1 MSRTILAARLRSS
14 ADFLTALKMPH
25 MHLGGRRLLVA
36 SDDFVLTSCLSLVAR
51 LGGAIVLVTVTVV
64 HGELLFG
71 SKASM
76 ACTDL
81 GRYTLAS
88 LAVCGALL
96 VHSVTMCTASGVGG
110 VLQPSARSRVAH
122 VLAVGVPLRVVE
134 LGCAIYGAL
143 QLRDVVRPTPLCASL
158 CLSWAM
164 RWYQTRTMETGVDRT
179 QIVPLGAPPRERPL
193 WLRPQR
199 ATKTRKRFY
208 VV

>member
-76 ACTDL
+76 DL
-81 GRYTLAS
+81 R
-88 LAVCGALL
+88 
-96 VHSVTMCTASGVGG
+96 M
-110 VLQPSARSRVAH
+110 
-122 VLAVGVPLRVVE
+122 
-134 LGCAIYGAL
+134 
-143 QLRDVVRPTPLCASL
+143 QLRWKL
-158 CLSWAM
+158 
-164 RWYQTRTMETGVDRT
+164 
-179 QIVPLGAPPRERPL
+179 
-193 WLRPQR
+193 
-199 ATKTRKRFY
+199 
-208 VV
+208 